1 MESANRQL
9 SGGNLV
15 GCRDTKMLVL
25 RVLFE
30 RKKMKTFE
38 YCFTAPSSDIQHD
51 MLVTMLA
58 EIGFD
63 SFMDD
68 NFGLR
73 AYCSEENRDDSAV
86 ENLLSDPVFFDVHL
100 LKVETMPDK
109 DWNELWEASYQPVVI
124 NERCR
129 VRAPF
134 HEPDPSFEFDLVIEP
149 KMSFGTANHET
160 TAQIISLM
168 LETDFQGKEVLD
180 MGSGTAVLAILAKKL
195 GASRTVAIDNDEWAY
210 RNAFTN
216 CELNG
221 ISDIEIVL
229 GDASSIKGEFDR
241 VLANINRNILMRDMH
256 LYVAAMRPQAHIFFS
271 GFYTEDLP
279 SIQAEAERL
288 GLRYHRHLSRN
299 NWVAA
304 EFVK

>member
-1 MESANRQL
+1 
-9 SGGNLV
+9 
-15 GCRDTKMLVL
+15 
-25 RVLFE
+25 
-30 RKKMKTFE
+30 MKTFE
-38 YCFTAPSSDIQHD
+38 YSFTAPSSDIQHD
-51 MLVTMLA
+51 MLTTMLA

-68 NFGLR
+68 SMGLK
-73 AYCSEENRDDSAV
+73 AYCSADNRDDLAV
-86 ENLLSDPVFFDVHL
+86 ENLLLEPSFSDIRL
-100 LKVETMPDK
+100 LKVEEMPDK
-109 DWNELWEASYQPVVI
+109 DWNEVWEASYQPVVV
-124 NERCR
+124 NDRCR

-160 TAQIISLM
+160 TAQIIQLM

-195 GASRTVAIDNDEWAY
+195 GAAHTVAIDNDEWAY

-216 CELNG
+216 TELNG
-221 ISDIEIVL
+221 VSDIEIIL
-229 GDASSIKGEFDR
+229 GDASSIQGSFDV
-241 VLANINRNILMRDMH
+241 VLANINRNILLRDMH
-256 LYVAAMRPQAHIFFS
+256 LYVAAMRPDAHIFFS
-271 GFYTEDLP
+271 GFYTEDLE
-279 SIQAEAERL
+279 SIKAEAERL
-288 GLRYHRHLSRN
+288 GLHYCRHLSRN

>member
-1 MESANRQL
+1 
-9 SGGNLV
+9 
-15 GCRDTKMLVL
+15 
-25 RVLFE
+25 
-30 RKKMKTFE
+30 MKTFE
-38 YCFTAPSSDIQHD
+38 YSFTAPGSDIQHD

-63 SFMDD
+63 SFMDEAHV
-68 NFGLR
+68 LK
-73 AYCSEENRDDSAV
+73 AYRPAENRDDVAV
-86 ENLLSDPVFFDVHL
+86 EGLLSDPAFIGIQL
-100 LKVETMPDK
+100 LNVEEMPDK
-109 DWNELWEASYQPVVI
+109 DWNELWESSYQPVVV

-134 HEPDPSFEFDLVIEP
+134 HEPDPNFEFDLVIEP

-160 TAQIISLM
+160 TAQIIQLM
-168 LETDFQGKEVLD
+168 LETSFQGKSVLD

-195 GASRTVAIDNDEWAY
+195 GAAHTVAIDNDEWAY

-221 ISDIEIVL
+221 ISDIEIML
-229 GDASSIKGEFDR
+229 GDALAIQGQYDI
-241 VLANINRNILMRDMH
+241 VLANINRNILLRDMP
-256 LYVAAMRPQAHIFFS
+256 YYNDAMKPGAHIFFS

-279 SIQAEAERL
+279 SIQEEAARL
-288 GLRYHRHLSRN
+288 GLRYCRHLSRN

>member
-1 MESANRQL
+1 
-9 SGGNLV
+9 
-15 GCRDTKMLVL
+15 
-25 RVLFE
+25 
-30 RKKMKTFE
+30 MKTLE
-38 YCFTAPSSDIQHD
+38 YSFTAPSSDIQHD
-51 MLVTMLA
+51 MLTTMLA
-58 EIGFD
+58 GIGFD

-68 NFGLR
+68 AMGLK
-73 AYCSEENRDDSAV
+73 AYCSADNRDDLAV
-86 ENLLSDPVFFDVHL
+86 ENLLLEPSFSDIHL
-100 LKVETMPDK
+100 LKVEEMPDK
-109 DWNELWEASYQPVVI
+109 DWNELWEASYQPVVV

-134 HEPDPSFEFDLVIEP
+134 HEPDASFEFDLVIEP

-160 TAQIISLM
+160 TAQIIQLM

-195 GASRTVAIDNDEWAY
+195 GAARTVAIDNDEWAY

-216 CELNG
+216 TELNG

-229 GDASSIKGEFDR
+229 GDASAIHGSFDM
-241 VLANINRNILMRDMH
+241 VLANINRNILLRDMH
-256 LYVAAMRPQAHIFFS
+256 LYVAAMRPDAHIFFS
-271 GFYTEDLP
+271 GFYTEDLE
-279 SIQAEAERL
+279 SIKAEAERL
-288 GLRYHRHLSRN
+288 GLRYCRHLSRN

>member
-1 MESANRQL
+1 
-9 SGGNLV
+9 
-15 GCRDTKMLVL
+15 
-25 RVLFE
+25 
-30 RKKMKTFE
+30 MKTIE
-38 YCFTAPSSDIQHD
+38 YVFTSPTSDIQHD

-58 EIGFD
+58 DLGFD

-68 NFGLR
+68 DTGLK
-73 AYCSEENRDDSAV
+73 AYCSADHRADDAV
-86 ENLLSDPVFFDVHL
+86 EELLREDAFRSIHL
-100 LKVETMPDK
+100 LAVEEMPDK
-109 DWNELWEASYQPVVI
+109 DWNEVWEASYQPVIV

-134 HEPDPSFEFDLVIEP
+134 HEPDPNYEFDLVIEP

-160 TAQIISLM
+160 TAQIIQLM
-168 LETDFQGKEVLD
+168 LETDFVGKEVLD

-195 GASRTVAIDNDEWAY
+195 GAARTIAIDNDEWAY

-221 ISDIEIVL
+221 VDDIEIVL
-229 GDASSIKGEFDR
+229 GDAASIKGDFDV
-241 VLANINRNILMRDMH
+241 VLANINRNILLRDMH
-256 LYVAAMRPQAHIFFS
+256 LYVEAMRPKAHIFFS
-271 GFYTEDLP
+271 GFYVEDLE
-279 SIQAEAERL
+279 SIKAEANRL
-288 GLRYHRHLSRN
+288 GLCYQRHLAKN

>member
-1 MESANRQL
+1 
-9 SGGNLV
+9 
-15 GCRDTKMLVL
+15 
-25 RVLFE
+25 
-30 RKKMKTFE
+30 MKTFE
-38 YCFTAPSSDIQHD
+38 YTFTAPSSDIQHD
-51 MLVTMLA
+51 MLTSMLA
-58 EIGFD
+58 GIGFD

-68 NFGLR
+68 VMGLK
-73 AYCSEENRDDSAV
+73 AYCSADNRDDLAV
-86 ENLLSDPVFFDVHL
+86 ENLLLEPSFSDVRL
-100 LKVETMPDK
+100 LKVEEMPDK
-109 DWNELWEASYQPVVI
+109 DWNELWEASYQPVVV

-134 HEPDPSFEFDLVIEP
+134 HEPDSSFEFDLVIEP

-160 TAQIISLM
+160 TAQIIQLM

-195 GASRTVAIDNDEWAY
+195 GAARTVAIDNDEWAY

-216 CELNG
+216 TELNG

-229 GDASSIKGEFDR
+229 GDASAIQGSFDV
-241 VLANINRNILMRDMH
+241 VLANINRNILLRDMC
-256 LYVAAMRPQAHIFFS
+256 LYVNAMRPDAHIFFS
-271 GFYTEDLP
+271 GFYTEDLE
-279 SIQAEAERL
+279 SIKTEAERL
-288 GLRYHRHLSRN
+288 GLRYRRHLSRN

>member
-1 MESANRQL
+1 
-9 SGGNLV
+9 
-15 GCRDTKMLVL
+15 
-25 RVLFE
+25 
-30 RKKMKTFE
+30 MKTFE
-38 YCFTAPSSDIQHD
+38 YTFTAPGSDIQHD

-63 SFMDD
+63 SFMDE
-68 NFGLR
+68 GQSLK
-73 AYCSEENRDDSAV
+73 AYCSEEGRDDVAV
-86 ENLLSDPVFFDVHL
+86 ESILNEPSFSDIRL
-100 LKVETMPDK
+100 LKVEEMPDK
-109 DWNELWEASYQPVVI
+109 DWNELWEASYQPVVV

-134 HEPDPSFEFDLVIEP
+134 HEADPSFEFDLVIEP

-160 TAQIISLM
+160 TAQIIQLM
-168 LETDFQGKEVLD
+168 LETDFRGKEVLD

-195 GASRTVAIDNDEWAY
+195 GSARTAAIDNDEWAY

-221 ISDIEIVL
+221 VSDIEIIL
-229 GDASSIKGEFDR
+229 GDALAIQGCYDV
-241 VLANINRNILMRDMH
+241 VLANINRNILLRDMH
-256 LYVAAMRPQAHIFFS
+256 YYVDAMKSGAHIFFS
-271 GFYTEDLP
+271 GFYTEDLE
-279 SIQAEAERL
+279 SIKGEAERL
-288 GLRYHRHLSRN
+288 GLRYRRHLSRN

>member
-1 MESANRQL
+1 
-9 SGGNLV
+9 
-15 GCRDTKMLVL
+15 
-25 RVLFE
+25 
-30 RKKMKTFE
+30 MKTLE
-38 YCFTAPSSDIQHD
+38 YSFTAPSSDIQHD

-63 SFMDD
+63 SFMDEAHV
-68 NFGLR
+68 LK
-73 AYCSEENRDDSAV
+73 AYRPAENRDDVAV
-86 ENLLSDPVFFDVHL
+86 EGLLSDPAFIGIQL
-100 LKVETMPDK
+100 LNVEEMPDK
-109 DWNELWEASYQPVVI
+109 DWNELWESSYQPVVV
-124 NERCR
+124 NECCR

-134 HEPDPSFEFDLVIEP
+134 HEPDPNFEFDLVIEP

-160 TAQIISLM
+160 TAQIIQLM
-168 LETDFQGKEVLD
+168 LETGFQGKSVLD

-195 GASRTVAIDNDEWAY
+195 GAAHTVAIDNDEWAY

-229 GDASSIKGEFDR
+229 GDALAIQGQYDII
-241 VLANINRNILMRDMH
+241 LANINRNILLRDMH
-256 LYVAAMRPQAHIFFS
+256 YYNDAMKPGAHIFFS

-279 SIQAEAERL
+279 SIQEEAARL
-288 GLRYHRHLSRN
+288 GLRYCRHLSRN
-299 NWVAA
+299 NWVVA

>member
-1 MESANRQL
+1 MR
-9 SGGNLV
+9 
-15 GCRDTKMLVL
+15 
-25 RVLFE
+25 
-30 RKKMKTFE
+30 TFE
-38 YCFTAPSSDIQHD
+38 YSFTGPSSDIQHD

-58 EIGFD
+58 DLGFD

-68 NFGLR
+68 DMGLK
-73 AYCSEENRDDSAV
+73 AYCSEDLRDDAAV
-86 ENLLSDPVFFDVHL
+86 EDLLGMEAFNGIHL
-100 LKVETMPDK
+100 LNVEAMPEK
-109 DWNELWEASYQPVVI
+109 DWNELWEASYQPVVV

-134 HEPDPSFEFDLVIEP
+134 HEPDSSFEFDLVIEP

-160 TAQIISLM
+160 TAQIIQLM
-168 LETDFQGKEVLD
+168 LETDFYNKEVLD

-195 GASRTVAIDNDEWAY
+195 GAARTVAIDNDEWAY

-221 ISDIEIVL
+221 INDIEIVL
-229 GDASSIKGEFDR
+229 GDALSIQGAFDI
-241 VLANINRNILMRDMH
+241 VLANINRNILLRDMH
-256 LYVAAMRPQAHIFFS
+256 CYVDAMKPKAHIFFS

-279 SIQAEAERL
+279 FIKAEAESL
-288 GLRYHRHLSRN
+288 GLRFVKWLDRN

-304 EFVK
+304 VFEK

>member
-1 MESANRQL
+1 
-9 SGGNLV
+9 
-15 GCRDTKMLVL
+15 
-25 RVLFE
+25 
-30 RKKMKTFE
+30 MKTFE
-38 YCFTAPSSDIQHD
+38 YTFTAPSSDIQHD
-51 MLVTMLA
+51 MLTTMLA

-63 SFMDD
+63 SFMDED
-68 NFGLR
+68 YALK
-73 AYCSEENRDDSAV
+73 AYCSTDSRDDMAV
-86 ENLLSDPVFFDVHL
+86 ESLLLDPAFADLRL
-100 LKVETMPDK
+100 LKVEEMPDK
-109 DWNELWEASYQPVVI
+109 DWNELWEASYQPVVV

-160 TAQIISLM
+160 TAQIIQLM

-195 GASRTVAIDNDEWAY
+195 GAGHTVAIDNDEWAY

-216 CELNG
+216 VDLNG
-221 ISDIEIVL
+221 VSDIDIIL
-229 GDASSIKGEFDR
+229 GDALSIQGQYDV
-241 VLANINRNILMRDMH
+241 VLANINRNILLRDMH
-256 LYVAAMRPQAHIFFS
+256 YYVEAMKPGAHIFFS
-271 GFYTEDLP
+271 GFYTEDLE
-279 SIQAEAERL
+279 SIKVEAERL
-288 GLRYHRHLSRN
+288 GLHYEKHLTRN

>member
-1 MESANRQL
+1 
-9 SGGNLV
+9 
-15 GCRDTKMLVL
+15 
-25 RVLFE
+25 
-30 RKKMKTFE
+30 MKTFE
-38 YCFTAPSSDIQHD
+38 YTFTAPSSDIQHD
-51 MLVTMLA
+51 MLTTMLA

-63 SFMDD
+63 SFMDED
-68 NFGLR
+68 YALK
-73 AYCSEENRDDSAV
+73 AYCSTDSRDDMAV
-86 ENLLSDPVFFDVHL
+86 ENLLLDPAFTDLRL
-100 LKVETMPDK
+100 LKVEEMPDK
-109 DWNELWEASYQPVVI
+109 DWNELWEASYQPVVV

-160 TAQIISLM
+160 TAQIIQMM

-195 GASRTVAIDNDEWAY
+195 GAGHTVAIDNDEWAY

-216 CELNG
+216 VDLNG
-221 ISDIEIVL
+221 VSDIDIIL
-229 GDASSIKGEFDR
+229 GDALSIQGQYDV
-241 VLANINRNILMRDMH
+241 VLANINRNILLRDMH
-256 LYVAAMRPQAHIFFS
+256 YYVEAMKPGAHIFFS
-271 GFYTEDLP
+271 GFYSEDLEH
-279 SIQAEAERL
+279 IKVEAERL
-288 GLRYHRHLSRN
+288 GLHYERHLTRN

>member
-1 MESANRQL
+1 
-9 SGGNLV
+9 
-15 GCRDTKMLVL
+15 
-25 RVLFE
+25 
-30 RKKMKTFE
+30 MKTFE
-38 YCFTAPSSDIQHD
+38 YTFTAPSSDIQHD
-51 MLVTMLA
+51 MLTTMLA

-63 SFMDD
+63 SFMDED
-68 NFGLR
+68 YALK
-73 AYCSEENRDDSAV
+73 AYCSTDSRDDMAV
-86 ENLLSDPVFFDVHL
+86 ENLLLDPAFTDLRL
-100 LKVETMPDK
+100 LKVEEMPDK
-109 DWNELWEASYQPVVI
+109 DWNELWEASYQPVVV

-160 TAQIISLM
+160 TAQIIQLM

-195 GASRTVAIDNDEWAY
+195 GAGHTVAIDNDEWAY

-216 CELNG
+216 VDLNG
-221 ISDIEIVL
+221 VSNIDIIL
-229 GDASSIKGEFDR
+229 GDALSIQGQYDV
-241 VLANINRNILMRDMH
+241 VLANINRNIMLRDMH
-256 LYVAAMRPQAHIFFS
+256 YYVEAMKPGAHIFFS
-271 GFYTEDLP
+271 GFYTEDLE
-279 SIQAEAERL
+279 SIKVEAERL
-288 GLRYHRHLSRN
+288 GLHYERHLTRN

>member
-1 MESANRQL
+1 
-9 SGGNLV
+9 
-15 GCRDTKMLVL
+15 
-25 RVLFE
+25 
-30 RKKMKTFE
+30 MKTFE
-38 YCFTAPSSDIQHD
+38 YTFTAPSSDIQHD
-51 MLVTMLA
+51 MLTTMLA

-63 SFMDD
+63 SFMDED
-68 NFGLR
+68 YALK
-73 AYCSEENRDDSAV
+73 AYCSTDSRDDMAV
-86 ENLLSDPVFFDVHL
+86 ENLLLDPAFADLRL
-100 LKVETMPDK
+100 LKVEEMPDK
-109 DWNELWEASYQPVVI
+109 DWNELWEASYQPVVV

-160 TAQIISLM
+160 TAQIIQLM

-195 GASRTVAIDNDEWAY
+195 GAGHTVAIDNDEWAY

-216 CELNG
+216 VDLNG
-221 ISDIEIVL
+221 VSDIDIIL
-229 GDASSIKGEFDR
+229 GDALSIQGQFDV
-241 VLANINRNILMRDMH
+241 VLANINRNILLRDMH
-256 LYVAAMRPQAHIFFS
+256 YYVEAMKPGARIFFS
-271 GFYTEDLP
+271 GFYTEDLE
-279 SIQAEAERL
+279 SIKVEAERL
-288 GLRYHRHLSRN
+288 GLHYEKHLTRN